1 MKYQI
6 ITLFIIVSIALNVSS
21 QNSRVGVSL
30 SNNVTSFPV
39 LGYQQLFY
47 SQFHPGIDCF
57 KNWKLNKNEKSNVE
71 VQANAGFFYHRFV
84 QTVIRI
90 YPSISYSRK
99 LGKRFYLGA
108 GIGGGYAFAFVGND
122 VFILNSEGV
131 YEKKS
136 SLKGRSQ
143 YIFNFELGGSYI
155 LKKDELQGKK
165 LFFAFKTFLQGTF
178 VPGYIPVL
186 PVNSLF
192 IGISIPLKSKE
203 NEK

>member
-1 MKYQI
+1 MRYKI
-6 ITLFIIVSIALNVSS
+6 ITLLIIVSIALNVNS
-21 QNSRVGVSL
+21 QNSRIGISL

-39 LGYQQLFY
+39 LEYQQLFY
-47 SQFHPGIDCF
+47 SQFHPGLDCF
-57 KNWKLNKNEKSNVE
+57 KSWKLNKNEKSIVE

-90 YPSISYSRK
+90 YPSVSYSRK
-99 LGKRFYLGA
+99 IGKRFYLGA
-108 GIGGGYAFAFVGND
+108 GLGAGYAMAFVGND
-122 VFILNSEGV
+122 VFKLNAEGV

-143 YIFNFELGGSYI
+143 YIVNFEIKGSYNI
-155 LKKDELQGKK
+155 KKDEPDGKK
-165 LFFAFKTFLQGTF
+165 IFFAFKTFVQGTF
-178 VPGYIPVL
+178 VPGYVPVL

-192 IGISIPLKSKE
+192 VGISIPLKSKE

>member
-1 MKYQI
+1 MKYRNI
-6 ITLFIIVSIALNVSS
+6 LFVILFLITLNLWS
-21 QNSRVGVSL
+21 QNSRLGISL

-47 SQFHPGIDCF
+47 SQFHPGVDCY
-57 KNWKLNKNEKSNVE
+57 KNWKLNNNEKNIIE

-90 YPSISYSRK
+90 EPSISYSRK
-99 LGKRFYLGA
+99 LGKRFFLGA

-143 YIFNFELGGSYI
+143 YIVNFEIKGNYNI
-155 LKKDELQGKK
+155 KKDDPQGKR

-178 VPGYIPVL
+178 VPGYVPVL

-192 IGISIPLKSKE
+192 VGVSIPLKSKE